1 MTEELEN
8 KINKCKTLDELF
20 KLWKQA
26 HKDEENFFKT
36 FPKCSCCGGVPN
48 ENFKESFCKD
58 GITSLNG
65 NVNKDKTI
73 TEDVKVLFVLKESNC
88 GGHKVNDE
96 FWFNDCVGNKERNDY
111 KERLEDA
118 LKYFNFVNPN
128 AYFGY
133 MNLNKRGGY
142 GSTNSKQ
149 LEAYTLEY
157 YTFIKKEIEILSP
170 DYIIFCGCFDAFVKA
185 CRKKDNQCLHNWNR
199 KNPQKQKYNIN
210 KNKHAYIVNIYHPS
224 RRNSDEKF
232 YNSLEILKTLKYNK

>member
-26 HKDEENFFKT
+26 HKDEENLYET
-36 FPKCSCCGGVPN
+36 LPKGSRDN
-48 ENFKESFCKD
+48 NMNKDLIESFSKD
-58 GITSLNG
+58 GITSLKG
-65 NVNKDKTI
+65 NVN
-73 TEDVKVLFVLKESNC
+73 TEESNVVDILFVLKESNC
-88 GGHKVNDE
+88 RGDKVNDV
-96 FWFNDCVGNKERNDY
+96 FWFNINTEGDETRNKY
-111 KERLEDA
+111 AERLGSA
-118 LKYFNFVNPN
+118 LEKVIGKPVDSEYK
-128 AYFGY
+128 FGY